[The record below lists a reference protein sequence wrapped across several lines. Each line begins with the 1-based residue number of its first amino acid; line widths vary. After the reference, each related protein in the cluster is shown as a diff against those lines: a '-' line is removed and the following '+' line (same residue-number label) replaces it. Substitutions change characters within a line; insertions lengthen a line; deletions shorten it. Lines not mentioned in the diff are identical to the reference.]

1 MWESSQSP
9 VLRVPGDHR
18 VTGKWRSLSKNEILL
33 FHGSVTPFYR
43 FWGLTGPGT
52 RGKDSLK
59 SNMRCLLQK
68 SWPCNRNVNIQ
79 SFWIYHKVFCFHM
92 NSNMKTEHALGYR
105 LRLCSASVASISSP
119 LYSTTKSPCL
129 KLAKVKMPR
138 PEDTT
143 ILETQAWQHCK

>member
-1 MWESSQSP
+1 MWESRKSP
-9 VLRVPGDHR
+9 VQRVPGDHR
-18 VTGKWRSLSKNEILL
+18 VTRKWDPAIPRVRHS
-33 FHGSVTPFYR
+33 PFYR

-79 SFWIYHKVFCFHM
+79 SFWTYHNVFCFHM

-138 PEDTT
+138 PENTT